1 LSIPTTPAKP
11 IYRANAHLV
20 RQQLQTLN
28 ASGRW
33 VALVGVP
40 ARVFIAATPTGAPL
54 SGLGPFTAT
63 FNTAGELVYTIS
75 AAAVD
80 AGLAAIA
87 DDVVV
92 YQVVIAGLFE
102 EYRGVTPLR
111 VTVPR
116 YVP

>member
-63 FNTAGELVYTIS
+63 FNTAGELVHTIP
-75 AAAVD
+75 AASVD
-80 AGLAAIA
+80 AGLAGIA
-87 DDVVV
+87 DNVVV
-92 YQVVIAGLFE
+92 YQVVIAGLSD